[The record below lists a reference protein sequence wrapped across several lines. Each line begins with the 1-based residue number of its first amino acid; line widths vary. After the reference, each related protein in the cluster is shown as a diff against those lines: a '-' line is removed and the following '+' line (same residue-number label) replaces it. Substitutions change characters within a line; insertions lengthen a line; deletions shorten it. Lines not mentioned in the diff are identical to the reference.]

1 MYKTIST
8 EVDVDVDL
16 GDFETDDLVEELES
30 RDHDFSGA
38 GDGLLE
44 QIWIRRRN
52 GQNYDYLLDQ
62 MIYSRLGKIV

>member
-1 MYKTIST
+1 
-8 EVDVDVDL
+8 
-16 GDFETDDLVEELES
+16 
-30 RDHDFSGA
+30 
-38 GDGLLE
+38 LLE